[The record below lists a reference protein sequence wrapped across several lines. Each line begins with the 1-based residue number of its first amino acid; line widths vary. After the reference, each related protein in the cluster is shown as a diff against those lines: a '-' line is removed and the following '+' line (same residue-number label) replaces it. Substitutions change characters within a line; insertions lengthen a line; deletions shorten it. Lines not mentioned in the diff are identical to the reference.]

1 VRTGEYRHTKRPI
14 LAVCR
19 FVYRIKKKGG
29 REEMQ
34 YEKLSIRALY
44 CMYVAGILV
53 CAVSL
58 VVIGAVNYFWIF
70 PENIRIGK
78 AISVLLIVLLLL
90 DTLISPYF
98 RYHRYRY
105 SINEECIDIREGYLF
120 IKRNIVPIERLHK
133 LKTVKGPID
142 QLFKVE
148 KVVVTTGGG
157 DVTIS
162 FLEEKRAEQIAE
174 SLRRRIN
181 EIAAEQKEKDRSDE
195 GREGEV

>member
-1 VRTGEYRHTKRPI
+1 MK
-14 LAVCR
+14 
-19 FVYRIKKKGG
+19 
-29 REEMQ
+29 

-58 VVIGAVNYFWIF
+58 AVIGAVNYFWIF
-70 PENIRIGK
+70 PENIGIGK
-78 AISVLLIVLLLL
+78 AISVILIVLLLL

-120 IKRNIVPIERLHK
+120 VKRNIVPIERLHK
-133 LKTVKGPID
+133 LKTAKGPID

-162 FLEEKRAEQIAE
+162 FLEEDRAEQIAE
-174 SLRRRIN
+174 SLRKRIN
-181 EIAAEQKEKDRSDE
+181 EIVAEQKEKDRSGE
-195 GREGEV
+195 GRKI

>member
-1 VRTGEYRHTKRPI
+1 MRTGEYRHTKRQI

-174 SLRRRIN
+174 SLRRRII